1 MGLKSDGIC
10 GIHTSKES
18 CWICG
23 VFQQCGRMF
32 MNDFEAVGWEK
43 VKPEDFMES
52 PYGGEKNLI

>member
-1 MGLKSDGIC
+1 
-10 GIHTSKES
+10 
-18 CWICG
+18 
-23 VFQQCGRMF
+23 MF